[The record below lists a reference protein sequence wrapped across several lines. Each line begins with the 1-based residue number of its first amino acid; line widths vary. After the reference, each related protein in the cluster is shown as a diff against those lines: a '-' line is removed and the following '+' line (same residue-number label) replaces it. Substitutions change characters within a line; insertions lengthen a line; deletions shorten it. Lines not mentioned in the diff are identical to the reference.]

1 MAERHQ
7 AHIRE
12 MQRAAE
18 ASTQTEEL
26 EALRRALQE
35 REEDLDQAK
44 READDNA
51 ERTVRESGVLER
63 ESSRCV

>member
-1 MAERHQ
+1 MAAQHD

-26 EALRRALQE
+26 EELKKKIG
-35 REEDLDQAK
+35 D
-44 READDNA
+44 READLEEALRETEENC
-51 ERTVRESGVLER
+51 ERMV
-63 ESSRCV
+63 SRSHD